1 MLTGMD
7 AGEHAEGKFTGVRM
21 LTSVLP
27 VSMAPEIQALT

>member
-7 AGEHAEGKFTGVRM
+7 AGEHAEGKFTGV
-21 LTSVLP
+21 LP